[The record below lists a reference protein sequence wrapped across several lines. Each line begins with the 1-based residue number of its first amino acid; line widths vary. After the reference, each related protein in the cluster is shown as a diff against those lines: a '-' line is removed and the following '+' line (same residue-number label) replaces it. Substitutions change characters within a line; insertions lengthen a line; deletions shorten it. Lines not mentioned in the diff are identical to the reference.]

1 LDLNKKFPAE
11 WEEGIMTAQPVTYPA
26 AMSDRLL
33 YCQRRMANGWSS
45 FIVEL
50 NGKVCPET
58 LRAAARH
65 LVDVFPLLGCR
76 YVDHWFRPYWE
87 RRTDIDDVEWLT
99 ESADSNLDQAINEF
113 VNRRRDPC
121 VDPIYGVRL
130 IRGETDVLVLDVC
143 NMLTDGGGAMMILEA
158 LATAYSGLLNDSG
171 FHLPPVDVGD
181 RGYRTILAKLPVKDR
196 RVLWQNL
203 PRFVRRALSVKP
215 WSFPLPAAKSDACF
229 HLTYTIDEETC
240 QRLARAGRKR
250 RATVNVLLVAAIY
263 RALRAEFPSQHDK
276 PLPIMMPISLRTY
289 FPDATENVLAHFVG
303 GSLLL
308 GEGDVDESFDTT
320 LERFL
325 TQVKESS
332 RRYLGMVSP
341 ALAIEGLWPLRMAVQ
356 SLPYAVVKYMTG
368 MRMHRMARPP
378 GPGMVVMTS
387 MEAGAGKIRFG
398 DAVGVEIF
406 AAGNLPK
413 VPGVAAFALTRLG
426 DRVRVSTG
434 GFESCV
440 DSGRFS
446 RVLERFDCEIERI
459 AQDDQPSNL
468 IHAATPA
475 HSST

>member
-1 LDLNKKFPAE
+1 
-11 WEEGIMTAQPVTYPA
+11 MTRQPDFYPA
-26 AMSDRLL
+26 AVSDRLL

-45 FIVEL
+45 FVVEL
-50 NGKVCPET
+50 NGKVRADV

-87 RRTDIDDVEWLT
+87 RRVDIDDVTWLT
-99 ESADSNLDQAINEF
+99 ESSDSNLDRAINEF

-121 VDPIYGVRL
+121 VDPVYGVRL

-158 LATAYSGLLNDSG
+158 LSAAYSGLLSDSG

-181 RGYRTILAKLPVKDR
+181 RGYRTVLSRLPAKDR
-196 RVLWQNL
+196 RVLWRNL
-203 PRFVRRALSVKP
+203 PRFVRRAMSFGP
-215 WSFPLPAAKSDACF
+215 WSFPFPVGKPESCF
-229 HLTYTIDEETC
+229 HLTHTIDESTC
-240 QRLARAGRKR
+240 QQLARVGRSW
-250 RATVNVLLVAAIY
+250 RATVNVLLITAIY
-263 RALRAEFPSQHDK
+263 RALRAEFPAEHDK

-308 GEGDVDESFDTT
+308 GEGKADEPFEET

-325 TQVKESS
+325 IQMKESS

-341 ALAIEGLWPLRMAVQ
+341 GLTIEGLWPARLVFQ
-356 SLPYAVVKYMTG
+356 SLPYALVKRMTG
-368 MRMHRMARPP
+368 MRMRRMARPP

-387 MEAGAGKIRFG
+387 MEASTGNIRFG
-398 DAVGVEIF
+398 EAVATGIL
-406 AAGNLPK
+406 AAGNLPRI
-413 VPGVAAFALTRLG
+413 PGVAPFALTRLG

-434 GFESCV
+434 GFESCF
-440 DSGRFS
+440 DSERLA
-446 RVLERFDCEIERI
+446 RVLKRFGREVDQIVH
-459 AQDDQPSNL
+459 DDRPSSL
-468 IHAATPA
+468 ADAAIPV
-475 HSST
+475 HSSN

>member
-1 LDLNKKFPAE
+1 
-11 WEEGIMTAQPVTYPA
+11 MTEHLQTYPA
-26 AMSDRLL
+26 AVSDRLL

-45 FIVEL
+45 FVVEL
-50 NGKVCPET
+50 NGKVRPEV

-65 LVDVFPLLGCR
+65 LVDVYPLLGCC
-76 YVDHWFRPYWE
+76 YADHWFRPYWE
-87 RRTDIDDVEWLT
+87 RRTDINDVSWLT
-99 ESADSNLDQAINEF
+99 ESPNRNLDEAINEF

-121 VDPIYGVRL
+121 IDPVYGVRL
-130 IRGETDVLVLDVC
+130 IRGETDVLILDVC

-158 LATAYSGLLNDSG
+158 LSAAYSGLLNDPG
-171 FHLPPVDVGD
+171 YHLPPVDVGD
-181 RGYRTILAKLPVKDR
+181 RGYRTILGKLPRKDR

-215 WSFPLPAAKSDACF
+215 WSFPLPAAESDACF
-229 HLTYTIDEETC
+229 HLTHTIDEETC
-240 QRLARAGRKR
+240 QQLARAGRKR
-250 RATVNVLLVAAIY
+250 RATVNVLLVTAIY
-263 RALRAEFPSQHDK
+263 RALRAEFPPPHDK

-308 GEGDVDESFDTT
+308 GQGEADEPFNKT

-325 TQVKESS
+325 GQIKESS

-341 ALAIEGLWPLRMAVQ
+341 AMVIEGLWPVRLAFQ
-356 SLPYAVVKYMTG
+356 TLPYALLKRMTG
-368 MRMHRMARPP
+368 MRMRRMARPP

-387 MEAGAGKIRFG
+387 MEAGVGKIRFG
-398 DAVGVEIF
+398 DAVGVGIF
-406 AAGNLPK
+406 AAGNLPR

-434 GFESCV
+434 GFESCI
-440 DSGRFS
+440 DPERLA
-446 RVLERFDCEIERI
+446 RVLERFDREIASI
-459 AQDDQPSNL
+459 ARDDQPSNL
-468 IHAATPA
+468 VHAASPA

>member
-1 LDLNKKFPAE
+1 
-11 WEEGIMTAQPVTYPA
+11 MTEQLQTYPA
-26 AMSDRLL
+26 AVSDRLL

-45 FIVEL
+45 FVVEL
-50 NGKVCPET
+50 NGQVRPDV

-87 RRTDIDDVEWLT
+87 RRADLNDVEWLT
-99 ESADSNLDQAINEF
+99 ESSDSNLDQAINEF
-113 VNRRRDPC
+113 VNRRRDPGR
-121 VDPIYGVRL
+121 DPVYGVRV
-130 IRGETDVLVLDVC
+130 IRGEADILILDVC

-158 LATAYSGLLNDSG
+158 LSAAYSGLLNDSS
-171 FHLPPVDVGD
+171 FRQTPVDVGD
-181 RGYRTILAKLPVKDR
+181 RGYRTILRKLPTKDR

-229 HLTYTIDEETC
+229 HLTHTIDEETC
-240 QRLARAGRKR
+240 QRLARVGRKR
-250 RATVNVLLVAAIY
+250 RATVNVLLVTAIY
-263 RALRAEFPSQHDK
+263 RALRAEFPPTHDK

-308 GEGDVDESFDTT
+308 GQGDVDESFDTT

-325 TQVKESS
+325 SQVKEAS

-341 ALAIEGLWPLRMAVQ
+341 ALTVEGLWPLRLAFQ
-356 SLPYAVVKYMTG
+356 SLPYAVVKFMTG
-368 MRMHRMARPP
+368 MRMRRMARPP

-398 DAVGVEIF
+398 DAVGVGIF
-406 AAGNLPK
+406 AAGNLPR

-426 DRVRVSTG
+426 DRVQVSTG
-434 GFESCV
+434 GFESCI
-440 DSGRFS
+440 DSERLA
-446 RVLERFDCEIERI
+446 RALERFDREIASI
-459 AQDDQPSNL
+459 AREDQPSNL
-468 IHAATPA
+468 VHAETPA